1 MAERGG
7 ATAGLSV
14 RLSQRQPIPLDVAL
28 DVAPGEILALV
39 GPSGSGKSTT
49 LRAIAG
55 HYHVGG
61 GSVVCG
67 GEVWFDAAN
76 GRNRSARSRRA
87 GLVFQSYALFPHL
100 TAMEN
105 VMEALGDRPSHFRA
119 AEARAHLARV
129 HLDGLEGRR
138 PAELSGGQ
146 QQRVAVAR
154 ALARRPQVLL
164 LDEPFSAVDRM
175 TRYRLQRE
183 LAELRRHL
191 SMPVVLVTH
200 DLEEAVRL
208 ADRIAVI
215 HRGMLL
221 QTGGVTEVMTRPASS
236 AVARLVGIRNIFEGM
251 VLDERTEGG
260 CFLVGWRGYRL
271 ETVINAGFAPGARVS
286 WCIPADNIIVH
297 RRDRPSR
304 GEHENP
310 VRGAVRECVRLGE
323 TTELVIE
330 VGREDGYPL
339 HCSVPTHVARRNAI
353 ETGVAIGVSLKA
365 DAIHLMRHEAE
376 ADPLLTDTAHVA

>member
-1 MAERGG
+1 
-7 ATAGLSV
+7 LSV
-14 RLSQRQPIPLDVAL
+14 RLSQRAPIPLDVSL

-55 HYHVGG
+55 LHPVAE

-67 GEVWFDAAN
+67 GDVWFDGAA
-76 GRNRSARSRRA
+76 GTNRSARWRRV

-100 TAMEN
+100 TAIEN
-105 VMEALGDRPSHFRA
+105 VMEALGDRPSQVRA
-119 AEARAHLARV
+119 AEARGYLARAHLE
-129 HLDGLEGRR
+129 GLEGRR

-183 LAELRRHL
+183 LAELRRDL

-200 DLEEAVRL
+200 DLEEAARL

-215 HRGMLL
+215 HRGKLL
-221 QTGGVTEVMTRPASS
+221 QTGGVTDVMTRPASPL
-236 AVARLVGIRNIFEGM
+236 VARLVGIRNIFDAT
-251 VLDERTEGG
+251 VLDERTDGG
-260 CFLVGWRGYRL
+260 CFLVAWRGHRL
-271 ETVINAGFAPGARVS
+271 ETAIDAGFAPGARVS
-286 WCIPADNIIVH
+286 WCIPADNVIVH

-310 VRGAVRECVRLGE
+310 IHGEVRESVRLGE
-323 TTELVIE
+323 TTELVIA
-330 VGREDGYPL
+330 VGAGDDYPL
-339 HCSVPTHVARRNAI
+339 HCSIPTHVAGRNAI
-353 ETGVAIGVSLKA
+353 EPGVMIGVSLKA
-365 DAIHLMRHEAE
+365 NAIHLMHEE
-376 ADPLLTDTAHVA
+376 ADADLRLSDAARVT

>member
-1 MAERGG
+1 
-7 ATAGLSV
+7 LSA
-14 RLSQRQPIPLDVAL
+14 RLSQRAPIPLDVSL

-55 HYHVGG
+55 LHPVGE

-67 GEVWFDAAN
+67 GDVWFDGAA
-76 GRNRSARSRRA
+76 GTNRSARRRRV

-100 TAMEN
+100 TAIEN
-105 VMEALGDRPSHFRA
+105 VIEALGDRPSRIRA
-119 AEARAHLARV
+119 AEARGYLARV
-129 HLDGLEGRR
+129 HLEGLEDRR

-183 LAELRRHL
+183 LAELRRDL
-191 SMPVVLVTH
+191 FMPVVLVTH
-200 DLEEAVRL
+200 DLEEAARL

-215 HRGMLL
+215 HRGKLL
-221 QTGGVTEVMTRPASS
+221 QTGSVAEVMTRPASP
-236 AVARLVGIRNIFEGM
+236 AVARLVGIRNIFQG
-251 VLDERTEGG
+251 VVVDERTAAGHL
-260 CFLVGWRGYRL
+260 LVDWRGHRL
-271 ETVINAGFAPGARVS
+271 ETAADAGFAPGTRVS
-286 WCIPADNIIVH
+286 WCIPSDSIIVH

-310 VRGAVRECVRLGE
+310 VRGDVRETVRLGE
-323 TTELVIE
+323 TTELVIA
-330 VGREDGYPL
+330 VGREDDHPL
-339 HCSVPTHVARRNAI
+339 HCSIPTHVARRNAI
-353 ETGVAIGVSLKA
+353 EPGVTIGVSLKA
-365 DAIHLMRHEAE
+365 DAIQLMHEEDGAPLAE
-376 ADPLLTDTAHVA
+376 ETLLQR